1 MTCAAIVTDQAP
13 GAPENTVGFTFL
25 KPSDT
30 WIQKKNQSKMM
41 FHKKLYV
48 CLKASDGSSS
58 RDDLPALLLRR
69 NDQIRRLEAKL
80 SGRRRKP
87 ASVVSRASFTFRF

>member
-1 MTCAAIVTDQAP
+1 
-13 GAPENTVGFTFL
+13 
-25 KPSDT
+25 
-30 WIQKKNQSKMM
+30 M
-41 FHKKLYV
+41 FHKKLHV
-48 CLKASDGSSS
+48 CFKASDGSSS

-87 ASVVSRASFTFRF
+87 ASVVSSADRLRAVLLSDLNTTPVIKNVKGQITDCIKVHPL